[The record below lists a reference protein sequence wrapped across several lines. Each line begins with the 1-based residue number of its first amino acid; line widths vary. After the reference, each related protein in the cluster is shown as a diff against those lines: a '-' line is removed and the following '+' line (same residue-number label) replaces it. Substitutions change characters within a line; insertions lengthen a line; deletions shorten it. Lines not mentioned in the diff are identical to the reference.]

1 MTCLDWSRVTH
12 RRIDSL
18 GRGTDHRCV
27 SYKRSHVSCVCVVVV
42 PMAVPR
48 LSLSFSISLWF
59 RLGLC
64 MGMSLDMM
72 GMRDGLGNSCLHQ
85 ARGFIHYFR
94 GLGGGLRYLSTLG
107 GDHLLTVLCDYC
119 VFIQVKYCLAYLQ
132 EDGEDDRE
140 VDKLDE
146 HEDEIGRSGRR

>member
-1 MTCLDWSRVTH
+1 
-12 RRIDSL
+12 
-18 GRGTDHRCV
+18 
-27 SYKRSHVSCVCVVVV
+27 
-42 PMAVPR
+42 MAVPR

-64 MGMSLDMM
+64 MGMSLGMM
-72 GMRDGLGNSCLHQ
+72 GMDRKCMCVRNGLGNSCLHQ
-85 ARGFIHYFR
+85 TGGFIHHLR
-94 GLGGGLRYLSTLG
+94 DVSGGLRYLSTLG

-132 EDGEDDRE
+132 EDGVDNRG

-146 HEDEIGRSGRR
+146 HEDEIGRSGRRR